1 MAPLQFKDYVTSQR
15 ITRWKIEKD
24 VTHLNQKVQNV
35 LNSESKD
42 GRAQNVARFSSEVMR
57 TVRPGDSFKAE
68 SCKKV
73 IQQMLDEVTVKL
85 QEIVNLRSN
94 LFDKNLI
101 VKQWRA
107 NELKFL
113 DSKKSSLEEL
123 KNTLQKTQEA
133 IITNANLLKRRTN
146 STTERDAE
154 AKRQK
159 RSSAKNARK
168 SVKEKEAR
176 LENKAKDVLRL
187 LTNGMLTLD
196 AIKNREDSSIHL
208 ADIDKSCQLA
218 ARFHAK
224 AMTWLIEN
232 GYFSSD
238 SLEFATQ
245 LSKNLTIQLQKSKE
259 LTNARQRK
267 SAAKNCQKSLFDCFC
282 AEERVLGT
290 NRSSEVESSDDD

>member
-1 MAPLQFKDYVTSQR
+1 MKSNIPQQ
-15 ITRWKIEKD
+15 
-24 VTHLNQKVQNV
+24 
-35 LNSESKD
+35 D

-101 VKQWRA
+101 IKQWPA

-133 IITNANLLKRRTN
+133 IITNANLLKRRTY
-146 STTERDAE
+146 STTEQDAE

-176 LENKAKDVLRL
+176 LENKVKDVLRL

-208 ADIDKSCQLA
+208 ADIDKSCQLV

-224 AMTWLIEN
+224 AMTWPIEN

-267 SAAKNCQKSLFDCFC
+267 SAAKNCQKSLFDCFR

>member
-1 MAPLQFKDYVTSQR
+1 MNHYIIFFPGPSIAKDLWIPNPLTQQLSFYNNVLTEVYGSSFEIMAPLQFKDYITSQR

-24 VTHLNQKVQNV
+24 VTHLKQKVQNV

-101 VKQWRA
+101 VKQRQA

-133 IITNANLLKRRTN
+133 IITNANLKRGEQIRQRN
-146 STTERDAE
+146 
-154 AKRQK
+154 KMQRQK
-159 RSSAKNARK
+159 DRK
-168 SVKEKEAR
+168 GLQQKRTKISEGKGSEA
-176 LENKAKDVLRL
+176 
-187 LTNGMLTLD
+187 
-196 AIKNREDSSIHL
+196 
-208 ADIDKSCQLA
+208 
-218 ARFHAK
+218 
-224 AMTWLIEN
+224 
-232 GYFSSD
+232 
-238 SLEFATQ
+238 
-245 LSKNLTIQLQKSKE
+245 
-259 LTNARQRK
+259 
-267 SAAKNCQKSLFDCFC
+267 
-282 AEERVLGT
+282 
-290 NRSSEVESSDDD
+290 

>member
-1 MAPLQFKDYVTSQR
+1 MQLKNSLDTPSRNLKIFHNPPPKILNLIYLNTCSSYYIFASFPVCCKSSASSCGKNPNPLTQQLSFYNNVLTEIYGSSFEIMAPLQFKDYVTSQR

-123 KNTLQKTQEA
+123 KNTLQK
-133 IITNANLLKRRTN
+133 RR
-146 STTERDAE
+146 
-154 AKRQK
+154 KP
-159 RSSAKNARK
+159 
-168 SVKEKEAR
+168 
-176 LENKAKDVLRL
+176 
-187 LTNGMLTLD
+187 
-196 AIKNREDSSIHL
+196 
-208 ADIDKSCQLA
+208 
-218 ARFHAK
+218 
-224 AMTWLIEN
+224 
-232 GYFSSD
+232 
-238 SLEFATQ
+238 
-245 LSKNLTIQLQKSKE
+245 
-259 LTNARQRK
+259 
-267 SAAKNCQKSLFDCFC
+267 
-282 AEERVLGT
+282 
-290 NRSSEVESSDDD
+290 

>member
-1 MAPLQFKDYVTSQR
+1 
-15 ITRWKIEKD
+15 
-24 VTHLNQKVQNV
+24 
-35 LNSESKD
+35 
-42 GRAQNVARFSSEVMR
+42 MR
-57 TVRPGDSFKAE
+57 TVTPGDSFKAE

-85 QEIVNLRSN
+85 EEIVNLRSN

-101 VKQWRA
+101 IKQWRA

-133 IITNANLLKRRTN
+133 ITTNANLLKRRTN
-146 STTERDAE
+146 STTEQDAE

-176 LENKAKDVLRL
+176 LENKVKYVLRL

-196 AIKNREDSSIHL
+196 AIKNREDNSIHL
-208 ADIDKSCQLA
+208 ADIDKSCQLVA
-218 ARFHAK
+218 KFHAK

-267 SAAKNCQKSLFDCFC
+267 SAVKNCQKSLFDCFR